1 MRFAN
6 KMRIRGERN
15 HVENSTSRS
24 PQLVFLAVIMGLSL
38 IICTV
43 IFSGAFVKARSTS
56 ALTVTGA
63 AERELRSDLVVWRG
77 NFTRRSPQLPEAYA
91 LLKSDLEEIKSH
103 LKAQGVLDEEITFM
117 PVSMNTFYEVDK
129 HGRETSEIRGY
140 GLWQSV
146 EVRSTDVD
154 RITAVSRTSG
164 ELISKGIEFNSEPPQ
179 YFYTKLNDIKVEMLA
194 EATKNARQRAEQIAV
209 QGGGRLGPLRSAKM
223 GVFQI
228 TPVHS
233 TEVSDYGVNDTWSLE
248 KKITAVVNA
257 EFAIN

>member
-1 MRFAN
+1 MNRP
-6 KMRIRGERN
+6 
-15 HVENSTSRS
+15 
-24 PQLVFLAVIMGLSL
+24 PQLVLFAVILGLSL
-38 IICTV
+38 ILCTV
-43 IFSGAFVKARSTS
+43 LFSNAFVKVRSTS
-56 ALTVTGA
+56 VLTVTGA
-63 AERELRSDLVVWRG
+63 AEKELRSDLVVWRG
-77 NFTRRSPQLPEAYA
+77 NFNRRAPELPVAYA
-91 LLKSDLEEIKSH
+91 LLKSDLEEIRDH
-103 LKAQGVLDEEITFM
+103 LKAQGVLDEEISFM
-117 PVSMNTFYEVDK
+117 PVSMNTFYEVDN
-129 HGRETSEIRGY
+129 HGRETNVVRGY

-146 EVRSTDVD
+146 QVRSEDVD
-154 RITAVSRTSG
+154 RITAVSRASG

-209 QGGGRLGPLRSAKM
+209 QGGGKLGPLRSARM

-257 EFAIN
+257 EFAINN